1 MRKVCLFLT
10 VASLVAAAADNPAAS
25 WRKKPIAEWSEEDA
39 KQVLTDSPWI
49 KIAHLENLPDLPQAA
64 RREGGDWDA
73 GVGKGVG
80 IAGTGI
86 LGPTRAREAHERA
99 HHKPDQGSVL
109 VRWESAVPVHAAE
122 VKLGDMDGPRW
133 QTKYYAIAVFDVPV
147 PAHWRS
153 EELKGIAF
161 LKGFQNKDF
170 KPSRVEV
177 LRHEDNEVDVVYYF
191 SRSQE
196 LTRKDVTVVF
206 QAQIGRVVVS
216 QPFTIDEMQFEGNPE
231 F

>member
-1 MRKVCLFLT
+1 MRKYCLLLTIASFLAT
-10 VASLVAAAADNPAAS
+10 AADNPAAS
-25 WRKKPIAEWSEEDA
+25 WRKKPVAEWNEEDA
-39 KQVLTDSPWI
+39 KQVLTDSPWV
-49 KIAHLENLPDLPQAA
+49 KIAHLENLPDLPQSA

-73 GVGKGVG
+73 GVAKGVG

-86 LGPTRAREAHERA
+86 LGPTRMREARERA

-122 VKLGDMDGPRW
+122 IKLGDMDGPKW

-161 LKGFQNKDF
+161 LKRFQKKDL

-177 LRHEDNEVDVVYYF
+177 LRHEENEVDVVYYF

-196 LTRKDVTVVF
+196 LTKKDVTAVF

-216 QPFTIDEMQFEGNPE
+216 QPFTIDEMTFEGNPE

>member
-1 MRKVCLFLT
+1 MRKYCLLLA
-10 VASLVAAAADNPAAS
+10 VASLAAVAADNPAAP
-25 WRKKPIAEWSEEDA
+25 WRKKPIAEWNEEDA

-49 KIAHLENLPDLPQAA
+49 KISHLENLPDLPQAA

-86 LGPTRAREAHERA
+86 LGPRRAREARERA
-99 HHKPDQGSVL
+99 HKKPDQGSVL

-122 VKLGDMDGPRW
+122 VKLGDMDGPKW

-147 PAHWRS
+147 PPHWRS

-161 LKGFQNKDF
+161 LKRYQKKDF

-177 LRHEDNEVDVVYYF
+177 LRNEDNEVDVVYYF

-196 LTRKDVTVVF
+196 LTKKDVTVVF

-216 QPFTIDEMQFEGNPE
+216 QPFTVDEMVFQGNQE

>member
-1 MRKVCLFLT
+1 MRKCCLFLT
-10 VASLVAAAADNPAAS
+10 FASLLAVAADNPAES
-25 WRKKPIAEWSEEDA
+25 WRKKPIAEWSDEDA
-39 KQVLTDSPWI
+39 KQVLTASPWV
-49 KIAHLENLPDLPQAA
+49 KIAHLENLPDLPQSA

-73 GVGKGVG
+73 GIGKGVG

-86 LGPTRAREAHERA
+86 LGPTRMREARERA

-109 VRWESAVPVHAAE
+109 IRWESAVPVHAAE
-122 VKLGDMDGPRW
+122 IKLGDMDGPKW
-133 QTKYYAIAVFDVPV
+133 QTKYYAITVFDVPV
-147 PAHWRS
+147 PPHWRS

-161 LKGFQNKDF
+161 LKRFQKKDF

-177 LRHEDNEVDVVYYF
+177 LRHEDNEVDVAYYF

-196 LTRKDVTVVF
+196 LTKKDVTVVF

-216 QPFTIDEMQFEGNPE
+216 QPFTIDEMTYEGNQE